1 MRSWNNEAEHVVNV
15 TLAIFTE
22 ITERTQRH
30 GYSEIDGDQS
40 QVYSEIDVDP
50 HDAAAD
56 GDSVGVEKNPA
67 YIAELSLSQAP
78 VSHAYANERV
88 ILNGTPVHGEGVEEE
103 TERVESRVE
112 EEDEEKEEE
121 EKEEEEEDVTYYTPM
136 AAGELEENGM
146 SVQSGVIL
154 EEEEHDIMS
163 MAEGALL
170 QAFHGLG

>member
-1 MRSWNNEAEHVVNV
+1 MDPHQLYCY
-15 TLAIFTE
+15 LAIFTE
-22 ITERTQRH
+22 ITEITQRH

-40 QVYSEIDVDP
+40 QVYSEIDDDP
-50 HDAAAD
+50 YDAAVD

-88 ILNGTPVHGEGVEEE
+88 VLNGTPEHGKGVEEE
-103 TERVESRVE
+103 TERVESRE
-112 EEDEEKEEE
+112 EE
-121 EKEEEEEDVTYYTPM
+121 EEEEEDVTYYTPM
-136 AAGELEENGM
+136 DAGELEENGM
-146 SVQSGVIL
+146 SVQSGVVV
-154 EEEEHDIMS
+154 EEAKHDIMS

>member
-1 MRSWNNEAEHVVNV
+1 MDPHQLYCY
-15 TLAIFTE
+15 LAILTE

-50 HDAAAD
+50 YDAAAD

-88 ILNGTPVHGEGVEEE
+88 VLNGTPVHGEGVEEE

-112 EEDEEKEEE
+112 EE
-121 EKEEEEEDVTYYTPM
+121 EEDVTYYTPM
-136 AAGELEENGM
+136 DAGELEENGM
-146 SVQSGVIL
+146 TVQSGVIL
-154 EEEEHDIMS
+154 EEAEHDIMS
-163 MAEGALL
+163 VAEGALL

>member
-1 MRSWNNEAEHVVNV
+1 MDPHQLYCY
-15 TLAIFTE
+15 LAIFTE

-50 HDAAAD
+50 YDAAAD

-88 ILNGTPVHGEGVEEE
+88 VLNGTPVHGEGVEEE

-112 EEDEEKEEE
+112 EE
-121 EKEEEEEDVTYYTPM
+121 EEEDVTYTPM
-136 AAGELEENGM
+136 DAGELEENGM
-146 SVQSGVIL
+146 SVQSGVVV
-154 EEEEHDIMS
+154 EEHDIMT
-163 MAEGALL
+163 MAVL
-170 QAFHGLG
+170 HM

>member
-1 MRSWNNEAEHVVNV
+1 MDPHQ
-15 TLAIFTE
+15 LCCYFAIFTE

-50 HDAAAD
+50 YDAAAN
-56 GDSVGVEKNPA
+56 GGSIGVEKNPA

-88 ILNGTPVHGEGVEEE
+88 VVSGTPVGGEGVEEE
-103 TERVESRVE
+103 TEMVESR
-112 EEDEEKEEE
+112 EEE
-121 EKEEEEEDVTYYTPM
+121 EEEEEEEEDVTYYTPM
-136 AAGELEENGM
+136 EAGELEQNGM
-146 SVQSGVIL
+146 SVQSGVVM
-154 EEEEHDIMS
+154 EEAEHDIMS

-170 QAFHGLG
+170 QAFQGLG

>member
-1 MRSWNNEAEHVVNV
+1 MDPHQLYCY
-15 TLAIFTE
+15 LAIFTE

-50 HDAAAD
+50 YDAAAD

-67 YIAELSLSQAP
+67 YIPELSLSQAP

-88 ILNGTPVHGEGVEEE
+88 VLNGTPVHGEGVEEE
-103 TERVESRVE
+103 TERVESRE
-112 EEDEEKEEE
+112 E
-121 EKEEEEEDVTYYTPM
+121 EEEEEDVTYYTPM
-136 AAGELEENGM
+136 DAGEVEENGM
-146 SVQSGVIL
+146 TVQSGVVL
-154 EEEEHDIMS
+154 EEAEHDIMS

-170 QAFHGLG
+170 QAFQGLG